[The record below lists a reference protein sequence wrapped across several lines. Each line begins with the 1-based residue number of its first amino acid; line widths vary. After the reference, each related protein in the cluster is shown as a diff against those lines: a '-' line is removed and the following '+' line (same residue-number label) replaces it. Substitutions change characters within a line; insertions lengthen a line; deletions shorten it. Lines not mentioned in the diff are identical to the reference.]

1 MEYIRY
7 RLRSL
12 EPLKIGSSNISVSTS
27 FSKEY
32 IAGSAI
38 RGAVINQ
45 MIRNGLDLADEN
57 VKKDILM
64 HAGFSNANIVAENKR
79 SIAAPLGFLAEKKV
93 LSSYQ
98 GDKIAIRSIYDD
110 NLIGKKPVKKE
121 PFVIVDDETLKG
133 VSVSKEFNLHIA
145 VNGTDDHKAM
155 FRYEAL
161 SDNQEF
167 EGYIFLDAVSNTDI
181 KDEIKNALESDIIY
195 IGGSK
200 GSGYGRC
207 LVSDVE
213 VITGDN
219 PEVIDSISYQKGD
232 EFYIYFL
239 SDTVLQNAFGESV
252 NYLDEETFKNLL
264 RTDIKV
270 SYQDGAVENI
280 IVSGYNNTYGGTL
293 PQYMGIKAG
302 SVQRYMIEDNVSD
315 DFSDRIHA
323 LEEKGLGIRCEEGY
337 GRILITGRLPFHCLM
352 HVSESE
358 EAEEHISLSDE
369 AKEQLA
375 IIWKRLYIQ
384 KCKHEISSVIEQESR
399 KMDMKSITVKK
410 SQLGKIIQM
419 LERGHRITAVDLQKE
434 FEEYFDHMN
443 GKKNNPSVSRTFT
456 DSKIAGKKLK
466 DYILDLVNRSDKEL
480 LFECEKA
487 KPVAYKELTVSLF
500 KNEIYELNVYYLIEL
515 LKYIRKEVRE

>member
-12 EPLKIGSSNISVSTS
+12 EPLKIGSSNVSVSTS

-32 IAGSAI
+32 IAGSAV

-64 HAGFSNANIVAENKR
+64 HVRFSNANIVAENKR
-79 SIAAPLGFLAEKKV
+79 SIPAPLGFLAEKKA
-93 LSSYQ
+93 LSSYK
-98 GDKIAIRSIYDD
+98 GDKIAICSIYDD
-110 NLIGKKPVKKE
+110 NIIGKKPVKKE

-133 VSVSKEFNLHIA
+133 VSVSKEFNLHIT

-167 EGYIFLDAVSNTDI
+167 EGYIFLDDVDSAEI
-181 KDEIKNALESDIIY
+181 KDEIRKALENDIIY

-207 LVSDVE
+207 LISDVE

-239 SDTVLQNAFGESV
+239 SDTALQNVFGESV

-264 RTDIKV
+264 GTDIKIT
-270 SYQDGAVENI
+270 YLDGAVDNT

-302 SVQRYMIEDNVSD
+302 SVQRYMIEGNVPA

-323 LEEKGLGIRCEEGY
+323 LEKKGLGIRCEEGY

-358 EAEEHISLSDE
+358 EPEEPVNLSVE
-369 AKEQLA
+369 AREQLA

-384 KCKHEISSVIEQESR
+384 KYINEMTSVIEQESH
-399 KMDMKSITVKK
+399 KMDTKSITVKK
-410 SQLGKIIQM
+410 SQLGKVIQM
-419 LERGHRITAVDLQKE
+419 LERGYRIEAVDLQEE
-434 FEEYFDHMN
+434 FKEYFDHMSE
-443 GKKNNPSVSRTFT
+443 KKNNLEVARTFT
-456 DSKIAGKKLK
+456 DSKVAGKELK
-466 DYILDLVNRSDKEL
+466 DYILELVNNVDKKL
-480 LFECEKA
+480 LFECQKA
-487 KPVAYKELTVSLF
+487 KPIAYKDLTIPMSA
-500 KNEIYELNVYYLIEL
+500 KEIYELNVYYLIEL
-515 LKYIRKEVRE
+515 FQYIRKEVRE